1 MEKKANSFAVIT
13 VSVIAA
19 LAAIGAAIYFL
30 TRYINKKNQEC
41 YDFADYY
48 DPDEMYDY
56 DDCDCDCDCCIDDK
70 ADEEADA
77 ESETKADDT
86 ADTADEQ

>member
-13 VSVIAA
+13 VSVIAV
-19 LAAIGAAIYFL
+19 LAAIGTAVYFL
-30 TRYINKKNQEC
+30 MRYINKKNQEC

-56 DDCDCDCDCCIDDK
+56 DDCDCDCCIDDK

-77 ESETKADDT
+77 EAETEAEAASD
-86 ADTADEQ
+86 AADEQ

>member
-13 VSVIAA
+13 VSVIAV
-19 LAAIGAAIYFL
+19 LAAIGTAVYFL
-30 TRYINKKNQEC
+30 MRYINKKNQEC

-56 DDCDCDCDCCIDDK
+56 DDCDCCIDDST
-70 ADEEADA
+70 DEEAEA
-77 ESETKADDT
+77 EADD
-86 ADTADEQ
+86 ASDAADEQ